1 MSRSRLL
8 CALLVTA
15 CVASPALAQSGKPA
29 SLEARLTALEK
40 ENAELRA
47 DVDRLQKQLTQTRT
61 DMTMRRGAGVGFI
74 PTPVSP
80 GSQPLG
86 LAAQQ
91 SQTNT
96 AIQAQGTQQQLNN
109 LQLQQNMMQDRAR
122 EQQLFQPQTFGA
134 QP

>member
-1 MSRSRLL
+1 MNRSRLL

-15 CVASPALAQSGKPA
+15 CAASPALAQSKKPA

-47 DVDRLQKQLTQTRT
+47 DVDRLQKLLTQTRT
-61 DMTMRRGAGVGFI
+61 DMVTRRGGGAGFI

-91 SQTNT
+91 SQTNA